1 MRKFVSCLIALCLML
16 TPVMSLADSDVSSY
30 AWVSDVQFDMYD
42 LGFSIVM
49 PEGWTRADDET
60 LAKMNEDILNTS
72 NAMIDGAD
80 AAATDPAATEAAA
93 TDAAATD
100 ATAANT
106 ALYPYVIAMMTN
118 ADESVKLVIT
128 CEELES
134 ELQIDTA
141 DKYIELFANDIVA
154 SGAAEGVTYT
164 YDMSTVA
171 DATLSTQTFRELA
184 VVGSDGSLIDLLV
197 CFSGMGSFYTIAING
212 TQDSISTFATEFV
225 NSIQEIEAVG

>member
-80 AAATDPAATEAAA
+80 TAATDPAA

-106 ALYPYVIAMMTN
+106 VLFPYVIAMMTN

>member
-60 LAKMNEDILNTS
+60 LAKMNEDILSTS

-80 AAATDPAATEAAA
+80 AAATDPAAT
-93 TDAAATD
+93 DAAATD
-100 ATAANT
+100 ATTANT

-197 CFSGMGSFYTIAING
+197 CFSGMGY
-212 TQDSISTFATEFV
+212 V
-225 NSIQEIEAVG
+225 YLL

>member
-30 AWVSDVQFDMYD
+30 VWVSDVQFDMYD

-80 AAATDPAATEAAA
+80 TAATDPAA

-100 ATAANT
+100 ATTANT

>member
-80 AAATDPAATEAAA
+80 TAATDPAAT
-93 TDAAATD
+93 D
-100 ATAANT
+100 ATTANT

>member
-60 LAKMNEDILNTS
+60 LAKMNEDILSTS

-80 AAATDPAATEAAA
+80 AAATDPAAT
-93 TDAAATD
+93 DAAATD
-100 ATAANT
+100 ATTANT

-154 SGAAEGVTYT
+154 SGAAEGVTYP

>member
-80 AAATDPAATEAAA
+80 TAATDPAA

-106 ALYPYVIAMMTN
+106 ALDPYVIAMMTN